1 VHERAVRGSAASGH
15 RRRGNGLNRH
25 DLRVVEA
32 LGSVSDERPAIVAVD
47 PDGEA
52 IRRIAD
58 ELRRYDRDYRIVC
71 SGSVEDALG
80 ELEAM
85 RRAGHRVAVVLAAR
99 GEERLRGEKLLERV
113 TDLHPHAKRGLLIEF
128 GAWGDEET
136 AVVIREAMARG
147 HIDYYVLKPWSEP
160 DELFHRTIC
169 EFLHEWRRGTAQGR
183 RELTVV
189 ADRFSPRGFELRN
202 LLARNGVPHAFHAS
216 DSEEGRRLLGVCGLA
231 ESSEPIVLLPD
242 NRFLV
247 DPSNQDL
254 AEKGYRV
261 RTRLEGDSGPF
272 DVVVVGAGPAG
283 LAAAVYASSEGL
295 RALVVEQESI
305 GGQAGSSARIRNY
318 LGFQRGIAGGEL
330 ATRAYQQ
337 AWVFGTNFLLMR
349 EVAGL
354 QTHVGGHAITI
365 SDGSEIEARSV
376 VLATGVAYRRLGIPA
391 LEDFGGRGVFYGY
404 SSSDAHQLAGGKVFV
419 VGAGNSGGQAA
430 AHLSRYAADVT
441 LVCRRPSLADNM
453 SQYLQDEIE
462 AAGVHLKLSTIIVDA
477 AGEGRLQEL
486 TLRDAS
492 GARDKVPA
500 DALFVLIGGH
510 PRSDWLPPDVERD
523 ERGFVV
529 TGGGEHMF
537 ETSLPGVFAIGDV
550 RAGSVKRVAS
560 AVGEGAVVIQQV
572 HRYLDASTTS
582 SGRAR
587 G

>member
-1 VHERAVRGSAASGH
+1 
-15 RRRGNGLNRH
+15 
-25 DLRVVEA
+25 VVEA
-32 LGSVSDERPAIVAVD
+32 SGSVRDERPAIVAVD
-47 PDGEA
+47 PDEDA
-52 IRRIAD
+52 IRRIAG
-58 ELRRYDRDYRIVC
+58 ELGRYERDYRIVC
-71 SGSVEDALG
+71 ERSVESALG

-85 RRAGHRVAVVLAAR
+85 RHSGDRVAVVLAAR
-99 GEERLRGEKLLERV
+99 GDERLRGEALLER
-113 TDLHPHAKRGLLIEF
+113 TSDLHPHAKRGLLIEF
-128 GAWGDEET
+128 GAWGDHET
-136 AVVIREAMARG
+136 AVVIREAMTRG

-169 EFLHEWRRGTAQGR
+169 EFLHEWRRATDQGR

-189 ADRFSPRGFELRN
+189 AERLSPRGFELRN
-202 LLARNGVPHAFHAS
+202 LLARNGVPHAFHGS
-216 DSEEGRRLLGVCGLA
+216 DSEEGRRLLAVCGRD

-242 NRFLV
+242 DRILV

-261 RTRLEGDSGPF
+261 PTRLEQDSGPF
-272 DVVVVGAGPAG
+272 DVVVVGAGPSG

-295 RALVVEQESI
+295 RALVVERESI
-305 GGQAGSSARIRNY
+305 GGQAGASARIRNY

-337 AWVFGTNFLLMR
+337 AWVFGTSFLLMR

-354 QTHVGGHAITI
+354 RTHDGGHAVAI

-376 VLATGVAYRRLGIPA
+376 VLATGVAYLRLGIPA

-404 SSSDAHQLAGGKVFV
+404 SSSDAHQFAGAKVFV

-430 AHLSRYAADVT
+430 ADLSRYAADVT

-453 SQYLQDEIE
+453 SQYLQDEIG
-462 AAGVHLKLSTIIVDA
+462 AAGVHVRLSTTIVGA

-492 GARDKVPA
+492 GARELVPA
-500 DALFVLIGGH
+500 DAVFVLIGGR
-510 PRSDWLPPDVERD
+510 PRSDWLPQEVERD
-523 ERGFVV
+523 ERGFIL
-529 TGGGEHMF
+529 TGGGEHVF

-572 HRYLDASTTS
+572 HRYLDESAASS
-582 SGRAR
+582 RPVR
-587 G
+587 GSAA